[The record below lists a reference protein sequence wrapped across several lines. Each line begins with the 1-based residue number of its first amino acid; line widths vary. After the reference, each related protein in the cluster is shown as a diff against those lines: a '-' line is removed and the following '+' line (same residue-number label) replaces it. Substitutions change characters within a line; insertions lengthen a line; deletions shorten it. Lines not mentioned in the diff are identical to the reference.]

1 VGQLPA
7 AIGSARRGGDFQMS
21 YVHQWERIVTGLR
34 TGVPMPATV
43 HDGRQAAEIVL
54 AALRS
59 AEQGTPVSL
68 AGPAGPRKAD
78 ARTG

>member
-1 VGQLPA
+1 
-7 AIGSARRGGDFQMS
+7 MS
-21 YVHQWERIVTGLR
+21 YVHQWERIVAGLR
-34 TGVPMPATV
+34 GGVPMPATV

-59 AEQGTPVSL
+59 AEQGTAVSL
-68 AGPAGPRKAD
+68 AGPAGPWQAD